1 MKHGTKVA
9 AMIRW
14 ITSIVVGVLTAQISL
29 VSLFHGQETSRND
42 KTSARAETP
51 QVNLSRV
58 VVEST
63 MMRYPNPSTQG
74 SPSQASSAASSGVIK
89 ILPGA
94 DVRAAFAK
102 GSPLLEKDG
111 HNYWVFAGRRDKPGQ
126 AELHEKDLDIFYVL
140 QGSAT
145 FVTGGKMVDGKTTA
159 PGEVRGA
166 AIEGGETHTLS
177 KDDVV
182 VIPPGIPHWFKD
194 TQGLF
199 LYYVVKVEQP

>member
-1 MKHGTKVA
+1 
-9 AMIRW
+9 MIRW
-14 ITSIVVGVLTAQISL
+14 ITSIVVLVLTAQISL
-29 VSLFHGQETSRND
+29 MSLFHGQETSRND

-51 QVNLSRV
+51 QVNLSRA

-63 MMRYPNPSTQG
+63 MMAYSNPSAQG

-102 GSPLLEKDG
+102 GSPLLEKGG
-111 HNYWVFAGRRDKPGQ
+111 HNYWVLAGRRDKPGQ

-166 AIEGGETHTLS
+166 AIEGGETHRLS

-194 TQGLF
+194 VQGLF